1 MLTNIQSLFADI
13 LQTPEQRAMQLRN
26 EGLTR
31 AELATRGLSGGGQL
45 LAPLISAQAQS
56 APMIEDM
63 IRRGVGG
70 LFGQDTRTE
79 SESIQ
84 NMLSQADTATPE
96 GQQALLTAMR
106 NQGYGVQAAQYQ
118 QMMLEEQQQQQAAA
132 AQSQQQE
139 FENTLQSMNYQLDV
153 AQFGETQATNL
164 QARRLAEAEEARA
177 AGTYESEIQKQQR
190 EQRESEALRA
200 SNVAIINSS
209 PTIPAQMK
217 ANLSRAALSGLFDQ
231 NPEEIYKIAY
241 GNDEIV
247 TFGGVAYNAS
257 AARRGESDTWLAAP
271 KAPTNLAETILSD
284 LDPAKFTPE
293 SLTQALTLFNQATT
307 PLEQN
312 TALSVLQLQSSS
324 DPSNSVK
331 ILSSDLA
338 MDVTAYNSWVRGGKQ
353 GEPDF
358 WIKAPTAAETGTD
371 AFSAIIE
378 DLPWGNYTP
387 ESISTWLAAQD
398 TAVTSLE
405 KADTIKLLQPARSTT
420 SSAAL
425 TPAILAAE
433 EAATTSSSQAGR
445 MISLSSQFNN
455 AMSSGSSARM
465 GAFIN
470 RITGNSDEAA
480 AARLEYTAIKN
491 VFVLASLPQ
500 GSASDADVAL
510 AMSTTPDEFNDPAQ
524 IAAWLRGQAKMAAM
538 AAEYNLFKA
547 DYLNEKQSPSGL
559 SRAWETQRNAS
570 GFRESVESKYGFQF
584 NPDANREAERQRAT
598 QGRN

>member
-13 LQTPEQRAMQLRN
+13 LQTPQQRAMQLTS
-26 EGLTR
+26 EGLNR
-31 AELATRGLSGGGQL
+31 AELATRGLSGGAAML
-45 LAPLISAQAQS
+45 SPLIAAEART
-56 APMIEDM
+56 APMREEM
-63 IRRGVGG
+63 LSRSLGR
-70 LFGQDTRTE
+70 LFGQDVRTE

-84 NMLSQADTATPE
+84 NTLSQADTSTPE
-96 GQQALLTAMR
+96 GQQALITALR
-106 NQGYGVQAAQYQ
+106 NQGYGAQAAQLQQ
-118 QMMLEEQQQQQAAA
+118 QMMAEQQQQQAAA
-132 AQSQQQE
+132 AQAQQQE

-164 QARRLAEAEEARA
+164 QARRLAEAQEARA
-177 AGTYESEIQKQQR
+177 AGTYETEIQKQQR

-257 AARRGESDTWLAAP
+257 AARRGESDTWLTVP

-293 SLTQALTLFNQATT
+293 SIAQALTLFNQATT
-307 PLEQN
+307 PVDQN

-338 MDVTAYNSWVRGGKQ
+338 MDVTAYNNWVRGGKQ

-405 KADTIKLLQPARSTT
+405 KADTIRLLQPARSGT
-420 SSAAL
+420 STAAL
-425 TPAILAAE
+425 TPAILQAE

-445 MISLSSQFNN
+445 MLSLSTQFDT
-455 AMSSGSSARM
+455 AMGSGSSARM
-465 GAFIN
+465 GALWRTF
-470 RITGNSDEAA
+470 TGNSSDADA
-480 AARLEYTAIKN
+480 MRLELRAIQN
-491 VFVLASLPQ
+491 TFVLANLPS
-500 GSASDADVAL
+500 GSSSDADVAL
-510 AMSTTPDEFNDPAQ
+510 ARSTTPDEFNDPEL
-524 IAAWLRGQAKMAAM
+524 INSWLRGQAKMAAM

-547 DYLNEKQSPSGL
+547 DYLNKNQNPAGL
-559 SRAWETQRNAS
+559 SRAWEEQRNAP
-570 GFRESVESKYGFQF
+570 GYRENIESKYGFKF
-584 NPDANREAERQRAT
+584 NPDADREATRAAAT

>member
-13 LQTPEQRAMQLRN
+13 LQTPQQRAMQLTN
-26 EGLTR
+26 EGLAR
-31 AELATRGLSGGGQL
+31 SELATRGLSGGASML
-45 LAPLISAQAQS
+45 SPLIAAEART
-56 APMIEDM
+56 APMREEM
-63 IRRGVGG
+63 LSRSLGR
-70 LFGQDTRTE
+70 LFGQDVRTE

-118 QMMLEEQQQQQAAA
+118 QMMLAEQQQQQAAA
-132 AQSQQQE
+132 AQAQQQE

-153 AQFGETQATNL
+153 AQFGETQANNL

-209 PTIPAQMK
+209 PNIPAQMK
-217 ANLSRAALSGLFDQ
+217 PNLSRAALSGLFDQ

-257 AARRGESDTWLAAP
+257 AARRGESNAWLTAP

-293 SLTQALTLFNQATT
+293 SIAQALTLFNQATT
-307 PLEQN
+307 PVDQN
-312 TALSVLQLQSSS
+312 TALSALQLRSSENPENS
-324 DPSNSVK
+324 IKVIGSN
-331 ILSSDLA
+331 LA
-338 MDVTAYNSWVRGGKQ
+338 MDITAYNDWVRRGKPQ
-353 GEPDF
+353 EQDF
-358 WIKAPTAAETGTD
+358 WIKADAAPGGAVD
-371 AFSAIIE
+371 AYSRIVE
-378 DLPWGNYTP
+378 DLNWSNYTP
-387 ESISTWLAAQD
+387 QSVSEWLSAQD
-398 TAVTSLE
+398 SAITSE
-405 KADTIKLLQPARSTT
+405 ERAATINLLQPISARA
-420 SSAAL
+420 SSGAMA
-425 TPAILAAE
+425 PAILAAE

-445 MISLSSQFNN
+445 MISLSSQFND
-455 AMSSGSSARM
+455 AMSSGSSARV

-470 RITGNSDEAA
+470 RIRGNSDEAA
-480 AARLEYTAIKN
+480 AARLEYAAIRN
-491 VFVLASLPQ
+491 VFVLESLPQ
-500 GSASDADVAL
+500 GSASDADVQLAL
-510 AMSTTPDEFNDPAQ
+510 STTPDEFNDPAQ
-524 IAAWLRGQAKMAAM
+524 IASWLRGQAKMAAM
-538 AAEYNLFKA
+538 TAEYNLFKA
-547 DYLNEKQSPSGL
+547 DYLNKNQGAAGL
-559 SRAWETQRNAS
+559 SRAWETQRSAP
-570 GFRESVESKYGFQF
+570 GFRESIESKYGFQF